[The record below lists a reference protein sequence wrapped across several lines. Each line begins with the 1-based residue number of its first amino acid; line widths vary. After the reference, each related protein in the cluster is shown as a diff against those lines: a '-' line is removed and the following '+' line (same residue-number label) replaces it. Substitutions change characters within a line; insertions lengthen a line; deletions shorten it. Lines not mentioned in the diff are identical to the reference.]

1 MARKP
6 DIQYV
11 GQFYVHGN
19 AAPQRELKPLFQP
32 SKINAPKFLKKD
44 KVEILVDPV
53 ALASTVVAVVLLVMM
68 VVNCFQYVGAVR
80 AYDAMEER
88 LVELRDENARLNH
101 DYHTSDDYDL
111 EYVEKT
117 ALALG
122 LVGTDEVEHIS
133 IRVTPYQPDP
143 DPTVWDD
150 IQWFLDGLFA

>member
-19 AAPQRELKPLFQP
+19 AAPQRELKPIFQP

-122 LVGTDEVEHIS
+122 FGPADQAEVVQIDVS
-133 IRVTPYQPDP
+133 VPQPEAE
-143 DPTVWDD
+143 PTFWDD
-150 IQWFLDGLFA
+150 VKWFFDGLFA

>member
-19 AAPQRELKPLFQP
+19 AAHQPELKPAAQP
-32 SKINAPKFLKKD
+32 ARLPVPKFLQQEKA
-44 KVEILVDPV
+44 EILVDPV
-53 ALASTVVAVVLLVMM
+53 ALASTVVAVVMLVLM

-80 AYDAMEER
+80 AYEDMEDY
-88 LVELRDENARLNH
+88 LVELRDDNARMSH
-101 DYHTSDDYDL
+101 AYYTSDDYDL
-111 EYVEKT
+111 EYVEHT

-122 LVGTDEVEHIS
+122 MVPAEQAQTIS
-133 IRVTPYQPDP
+133 IHVTPGQPEP
-143 DPTVWDD
+143 EPTIWEN

>member
-11 GQFYVHGN
+11 GQFYIPGSE
-19 AAPQRELKPLFQP
+19 ARQPELKPIFQP
-32 SKINAPKFLKKD
+32 SRIKTPKFLQKE

-53 ALASTVVAVVLLVMM
+53 ALASTVVAVVLLIMM
-68 VVNCFQYVGAVR
+68 VVSCFQYVGAVR
-80 AYDAMEER
+80 AYEAMEDR

-122 LVGTDEVEHIS
+122 LMSADEVQHMS
-133 IRVTPYQPDP
+133 IHVTPNQPEP
-143 DPTVWDD
+143 EPSLWDD